1 MNILDIKEIQ
11 PLKYADN
18 LIDNIYNKG
27 LIEMIMNKTFTFFIL
42 QDGTLK
48 YYNSNGTFGEFDEIG
63 EGRTF
68 YIFNEKTNIII
79 RGDCTGKIFFDMYK
93 EEENKW
99 ISAIDTFFVENNNKL
114 SFHDPELSKM
124 YFFVGENI
132 LQIYSYSVVLLNEN
146 SEKTDK
152 IKEAKN
158 FAILVQNI
166 EDIQLKGNPSNVI
179 MSKYGLF
186 IIQREIIEFYKFNT
200 NELLE
205 IQITPEIFK
214 TKDFRIIQYYIH
226 PQTSDLI
233 MISEKGEVYLID
245 SKSNLLIPIKIG
257 EIEIPKENYK
267 IHFYYRFLII
277 LTDYKMYIYNMRK
290 MKNPIIINTIKNYE
304 VISIVSW
311 NNPDVSIGF
320 YSNSLKSFN
329 EYLFN
334 EKMKYSNDMKEGML
348 YFLLNDFKN
357 TLIGIQYLNSQLITK
372 FLDRLGNDLPLI
384 IFLSTKVEYREYA
397 INRFKEKYKHEYLI
411 NMANGWNPKDIEIYF
426 TKLQEIIKPE
436 KHILLNNLIKKEWE
450 PKKFNLADITVQ
462 LSNNPTEEKINKV
475 YSLLGIT
482 NKNQVIY
489 IPDELIISITQ
500 HQTNWFRPLIIPLLK
515 LRPYELLQH
524 MIIITDDLPQIDII
538 IIFQQVFTPINLY
551 YQKNQFNKDQ
561 QIVYAIFITIISSFN
576 KALENIND
584 ELIPIFLER
593 LVAFPLDKLTIN
605 YKLLC
610 SQALHK
616 SLIKGNM
623 ELAEI
628 IFKIIWRKYTPST
641 IENILEDIL
650 QQELY
655 EKQITTEVQQ
665 WIIKKISLN

>member
-18 LIDNIYNKG
+18 LIDNICNKG
-27 LIEMIMNKTFTFFIL
+27 LIEMIMNKTFTFFVL
-42 QDGTLK
+42 QDGTFR
-48 YYNSNGTFGEFDEIG
+48 YYNSNGTFGGFDELG

-68 YIFNEKTNIII
+68 SIFNEKTNIII

-93 EEENKW
+93 QEEDKW
-99 ISAIDTFFVENNNKL
+99 ISAVDTFFVENNNKL

-124 YFFVGENI
+124 YFFVGEDI

-152 IKEAKN
+152 IQEAKH
-158 FAILVQNI
+158 FAVLVQNI
-166 EDIQLKGNPSNVI
+166 EDVQLKGVASNVI

-186 IIQREIIEFYKFNT
+186 IIQRQNIQFYKFIT

-205 IQITPEIFK
+205 VQATPGTFK
-214 TKDFRIIQYYIH
+214 TNDFRVVQYYIH
-226 PQTSDLI
+226 PQTSDLL
-233 MISEKGEVYLID
+233 MISENGEVYLID

-257 EIEIPKENYK
+257 VIKLPNEDYK

-277 LTDYKMYIYNMRK
+277 LTNHRMYIYNIRK
-290 MKNPIIINTIKNYE
+290 MKNPIIVDTIKNYE
-304 VISIVSW
+304 VSSIVPW

-334 EKMKYSNDMKEGML
+334 EKMKYSTDMKEGML

-357 TLIGIQYLNSQLITK
+357 TLVGIQHLNSQLITR

-384 IFLSTKVEYREYA
+384 IFLSTKPEYREYA
-397 INRFKEKYKHEYLI
+397 IKRFKERYNHEYLI
-411 NMANGWNPKDIEIYF
+411 SMANGWNPQDVETYF
-426 TKLQEIIKPE
+426 TELQQTIQPE
-436 KHILLNNLIKKEWE
+436 HILLHTPTKKEWE
-450 PKKFNLADITVQ
+450 PQKFNLADVTVQ
-462 LSNNPTEEKINKV
+462 LCNNPTEEKIAKV

-482 NKNQVIY
+482 HENQVIS
-489 IPDELIISITQ
+489 IPDELITSITH
-500 HQTNWFRPLIIPLLK
+500 HQTNWLRPLIIPLLK
-515 LRPYELLQH
+515 LKPYELLQH
-524 MIIITDDLPQIDII
+524 MIIITDDLPQLDVIVM
-538 IIFQQVFTPINLY
+538 FQQVFTPIDLY
-551 YQKNQFNKDQ
+551 YQKHQLNKDQ
-561 QIVYAIFITIISSFN
+561 QIVYAIFITVISSFN
-576 KALENIND
+576 KALD
-584 ELIPIFLER
+584 SLTDDLVPIFLER
-593 LVAFPLDKLTIN
+593 LLAFPLDKLTIS

-628 IFKIIWRKYTPST
+628 IFKTIWRRYTPST

-655 EKQITTEVQQ
+655 EKQTTAEAQQ